1 MDDLII
7 NETVSTPKIEFRSLG
22 LLTIRGKS
30 LPEDPKRFFNPLLQ
44 WVKDL
49 NAEKVDLELFLE
61 YVNTSSSK
69 NLLELIK
76 SIDKN
81 PKIKHLNFYWH
92 YDIDD
97 LGMLEFGE
105 LIASNLRKAKAKYIA
120 LDENENPI
128 L

>member
-1 MDDLII
+1 LDDLII
-7 NETVSTPKIEFRSLG
+7 NETISTPKIEFRTLG
-22 LLTIRGKS
+22 SLTIRGKS
-30 LPEDPKRFFNPLLQ
+30 LPEDPKRFFNPLLE

-49 NAEKVDLELFLE
+49 SAEKVSLELFLE

-81 PKIKHLNFYWH
+81 PRIKHLNFYWH
-92 YDIDD
+92 YDVDD

-105 LIASNLRKAKAKYIA
+105 LIASNLRKAKTAYIA
-120 LDENENPI
+120 MDENENPV

>member
-1 MDDLII
+1 MNDIFL
-7 NETVSTPKIEFRSLG
+7 NETHSTPKVEFSLTG
-22 LLTIRGKS
+22 SLIIKGKS
-30 LPEDPKRFFNPLLQ
+30 LPEDPKRFFNPLLA

-49 NAEKVDLELFLE
+49 SAEKVNLELFLE

-81 PKIKHLNFYWH
+81 PRIKHLNFNWH

-105 LIASNLRKAKAKYIA
+105 LIASNLRKANARFIA
-120 LDENENPI
+120 EEDL
-128 L
+128 